1 MAATESM
8 SHRRGSGAMAAL
20 AGCAV
25 LLGAAWSTMAA
36 AEDAR
41 DWLDRMNRA
50 VEELNYEGTFVHMH
64 EGRAETHYIVHR
76 YMDGLV
82 SERIISLDGAG
93 REIVRHEEEVTCIL
107 PDQQTVLVESRRKAS
122 PLAAALP
129 GYSDELAEH
138 YRLTLGGYERVAERS
153 TRVLEIRPRDAFRY
167 GYTLWLDQVT
177 AMPLRSQV
185 TNEQGEI
192 VEQIL
197 FTTLSLPEYIPA
209 SALSPTTPTQGF
221 TWLRRQEQAVASTQ
235 VGWRAARLPAG
246 FRLTGASVEMLADS
260 RFPVQHLVFSD
271 GLASVSVFV
280 EDPQAEGE
288 WPLGLARMG
297 GANAY
302 SLRHAGRLVT
312 AVGEVPA
319 LTVETIARS
328 VEEGDPG
335 EFGAD
340 AQR

>member
-1 MAATESM
+1 M
-8 SHRRGSGAMAAL
+8 SGTPRVVAGARV

-25 LLGAAWSTMAA
+25 VLGLAVSGAAV
-36 AEDAR
+36 AEEAR

-64 EGRAETHYIVHR
+64 DGRAETHYIVHR

-107 PDQQTVLVESRRKAS
+107 PDQRTVLVENRRTAS

-129 GYSDELAEH
+129 GYSEALADH
-138 YRLTLGGYERVAERS
+138 YQLALLGRERVAERS

-167 GYTLWLDQVT
+167 GYTLWLDQAT

-185 TNEQGEI
+185 TDEQGEI

-197 FTTLSLPEYIPA
+197 FTSLSMPEYIPA
-209 SALSPTTPTQGF
+209 SALSPTTPTEGY

-235 VGWRAARLPAG
+235 VGWRAGRLPAG
-246 FRLTGASVEMLADS
+246 FRLTGASVGMMADS
-260 RFPVQHLVFSD
+260 RFPVQHLVYSD

-280 EDPQAEGE
+280 EDPQAQAE
-288 WPLGLARMG
+288 WPLGLARLG
-297 GANAY
+297 GANAF

-328 VEEGDPG
+328 LEEGDPG
-335 EFGAD
+335 EARAG